1 MTADT
6 TPTTLYRLYD
16 EGGDLLYVGISTR
29 PLQRV
34 REHSKG
40 QVWWTEVASQTFQH
54 YPTRTEA
61 AAAELHAIRTE
72 NPKHNVVGAKA
83 RTAGQIQEQRLWE
96 RLCKLRPQGADLV
109 TLASIIGRTDHS
121 PTFCANAYWYGYD
134 LWDRADPEHPTRIPQ
149 IGLRDLL
156 NVTVGYAIKHEVGHL
171 SPRDQ
176 HFLAG
181 FGGAHSILYDRAYNA
196 LPDCRHLEYKNG
208 ACHSHKGRLTTDEV
222 LSLPGVAG
230 LDLPWVA
237 AVREAA

>member
-149 IGLRDLL
+149 IGLRDRL
-156 NVTVGYAIKHEVGHL
+156 NVTVGTPSNTKSDTCHQGTSTS
-171 SPRDQ
+171 SPGSEA
-176 HFLAG
+176 HTASSTTGPTTPCPTAG
-181 FGGAHSILYDRAYNA
+181 TSSTRTGRATPTRGG
-196 LPDCRHLEYKNG
+196 
-208 ACHSHKGRLTTDEV
+208 
-222 LSLPGVAG
+222 
-230 LDLPWVA
+230 
-237 AVREAA
+237 